1 MKRIPLSLCIA
12 ALALSSPAH
21 ASNKQNNN
29 DALNVMGFINSLT
42 TENTA
47 YYKSHKSEFFA
58 KLSKGQYP
66 TATVV
71 SCSDARVHS
80 NVLSAN
86 PEGKLYVVRDLGN
99 QISTA
104 EGSVEYGIRQL
115 HTPLLL
121 ILGHS
126 RCGAIAAVTG
136 NYSKQPPAIKR
147 ELDSI
152 HISKELTNLGGVS
165 ANINNQVADAMLKFS
180 DVIEKHQLTVVG
192 AILDF
197 SNDMHQ
203 GAGKLNIINMNGE
216 TSPTK
221 LHGFEGPLPQSE

>member
-1 MKRIPLSLCIA
+1 MKQILLSLCIA

-21 ASNKQNNN
+21 ARSKPSNN
-29 DALNVMGFINSLT
+29 DVRNVMSFIDSLT

-47 YYKSHKSEFFA
+47 YYKAHKSEFFA

-80 NVLSAN
+80 NALSAN
-86 PEGKLYVVRDLGN
+86 PEGKLYVVRNLGN
-99 QISTA
+99 QLSTA

-136 NYSKQPPAIKR
+136 NYSKQPPAIKH

-152 HISKELTNLGGVS
+152 HINKELTNLEGVYT
-165 ANINNQVADAMLKFS
+165 NINNQVAAAMLRYS
-180 DVIEKHQLTVVG
+180 DVVDKHELTVVG

-197 SNDMHQ
+197 SNDMQQ

-216 TSPTK
+216 TDPAK
-221 LHGFEGPLPQSE
+221 LHKLEGTLAESK